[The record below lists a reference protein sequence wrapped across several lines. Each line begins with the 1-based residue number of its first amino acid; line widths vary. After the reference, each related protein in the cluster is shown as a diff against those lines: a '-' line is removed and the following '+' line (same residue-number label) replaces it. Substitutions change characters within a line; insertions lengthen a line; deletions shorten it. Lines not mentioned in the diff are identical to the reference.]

1 MVESVKSSRQVKQK
15 ENNIVMIINFQK
27 NVIVKA
33 SKGGEGS
40 LGDVQ
45 PQLSQTT
52 QIGSHVS
59 EKQSTLCGVPQGSVL
74 GLLLFLIYVN
84 DIY

>member
-1 MVESVKSSRQVKQK
+1 MCGLRYDRNQSRAVPQIENLESSLLSSRQVKQK

-27 NVIVKA
+27 TVIVNA

-45 PQLSQTT
+45 PQLSR
-52 QIGSHVS
+52 
-59 EKQSTLCGVPQGSVL
+59 
-74 GLLLFLIYVN
+74 
-84 DIY
+84 